1 LAATPEVLQRL
12 FDLPASLGSVR
23 IPRAHHAFVGA
34 NPRDRRT
41 YLGTVT
47 PMIASGAIAQEGQEP
62 GSVRG
67 YRDGVT
73 QAEMAAKAG
82 VHRVTISRRMS
93 KLATPAKGWEL
104 ARQRR
109 RKALDQRRTAMMQL
123 MLHDEG
129 CDACAGRLPENVQN
143 VEKENGDER
152 IGDNDR
158 AAGTDRRVRVLED
171 SRDVANSPAARCA
184 AGAKLEK
191 RANANVADLEHYHR
205 ASPTPVLTRRRRFG
219 MASRYGIHM
228 AQRREQLAV
237 IEVST
242 RTAVKHFLKFDLA
255 EAACERLNRDAAAR
269 GVVSADGAPRYIVDL
284 VPLQETTVRAP
295 SLAELRADPVAGAWW
310 EPEGTLDAHGKP
322 IYQAEGYKAID
333 QWIWDQRILNPE
345 TLNHPKPRSL
355 STLPRLLMSL
365 YQSRGLMSEFAPSER
380 FPEGKKS
387 GFLRMHQAEAAR
399 LLGCSRR
406 SIYRANCLWEKLGV
420 LRIVAGNPRK
430 TAGGWERGAQ
440 EVLYLP
446 FRTLTDAECDA
457 EAERMARRVR
467 EVCASQY
474 ARELWGSAGAL
485 KQAVKA
491 LELHRELL
499 ARWRGSERQLRTFYR
514 AVAEACSAAGIFADF
529 YTECLP
535 PSRPPGGPPEPGWFD
550 SPQAG

>member
-1 LAATPEVLQRL
+1 MAATPEVLQRL
-12 FDLPASLGSVR
+12 FDLPASLGIVR

-93 KLATPAKGWEL
+93 KLASPAKGWEL

-109 RKALDQRRTAMMQL
+109 RKALDQRRTATAKL
-123 MLHDEG
+123 LIHSVG
-129 CDACAGRLPENVQN
+129 CVQCADGLSRKNYLGENPHN
-143 VEKENGDER
+143 VEVNTFDIPSEM
-152 IGDNDR
+152 
-158 AAGTDRRVRVLED
+158 
-171 SRDVANSPAARCA
+171 CA
-184 AGAKLEK
+184 SGAKLAA
-191 RANANVADLEHYHR
+191 RANANVADIEHYHR

-237 IEVST
+237 VEVST

-255 EAACERLNRDAAAR
+255 EAARERLNRDAEAR
-269 GVVSADGAPRYIVDL
+269 GVVSADGSPRYIVDL

-295 SLAELRADPVAGAWW
+295 SLAELRADPVGGAWW
-310 EPEGTLDAHGKP
+310 EPEGTLDAHGKR

-333 QWIWDQRILNPE
+333 QWIWTPRILNPE
-345 TLNHPKPRSL
+345 TLNDAKPRPL
-355 STLPRLLMSL
+355 GTLPRLLMSL
-365 YQSRGLMSEFAPSER
+365 YQSRGLMSEFAPSEQ
-380 FPEGKKS
+380 FPEGKKA

-430 TAGGWERGAQ
+430 TAGGWVRGAQ

-474 ARELWGSAGAL
+474 ARELWGTAGAL

-499 ARWRGSERQLRTFYR
+499 ARWRGSERQMRTFYR

-529 YTECLP
+529 YTKCLP
-535 PSRPPGGPPEPGWFD
+535 PSRPPGEPPKPGWFD
-550 SPQAG
+550 SPQAD